1 MLATSL
7 GANAFN
13 QAAQAEHALTRELQK
28 RALHRAYPRG
38 RGNPISSTTRYRSLQ
53 RQRRRNGASHRAHHV
68 MRGFQER
75 SLAWNAN
82 KLQLHAPIDTNS
94 LMEKLNAGTEQHP
107 AMRRGNV
114 IKIKRVVSKRRCGE
128 DTLTARS
135 CSNVRTPGSSGHGEL
150 KRETYIR

>member
-1 MLATSL
+1 MVICRMLATSL

-75 SLAWNAN
+75 SLAWNAT

-114 IKIKRVVSKRRCGE
+114 IKIKRVVSNQV
-128 DTLTARS
+128 L
-135 CSNVRTPGSSGHGEL
+135 
-150 KRETYIR
+150 